1 MVLAQLGGS
10 ISRALQQMSNATII
24 DEKVLNDCLNEI
36 TRALLQADVQF
47 KLVRDMS
54 TNIKKIVNLEDLAAG
69 HNKRRI
75 IQQPQLRLH
84 PPLGRQQP
92 QHPNDDQFP
101 LSPAAATPSQHR
113 NPPEPGQRW
122 ALVSGLVYK
131 RNPAVYNELCKIL
144 DPGKP
149 SFTLKKGKPSVVMFV
164 GLQGSGKT
172 TTCTKYAY
180 HHQKKGWKP
189 ALVCA
194 DTFRAGAFD
203 QLKQNATKA
212 KIPFYGSYTESD
224 PVKIAVDGVET
235 FKKENCDLIIVDT
248 SGRHKQEAALF
259 EEMRQVS
266 EATKPDLV
274 IFVMDSSIGQAAF
287 DQAQAFRQSVAVGA
301 VIVTKMDGH
310 AKGGGTLSAVAA
322 TKSPVIF
329 IGTGEHMDEFEVFDV
344 KPFVSRLLG
353 MGDLSGLVNKIQDV
367 VPMDQQPE
375 LLQKLSEGQ
384 FTLRIMYEQFQNM
397 LKMGPL
403 GQVFSM
409 LPGFSAEMMPKG
421 REKESQ
427 AKFKRYMTMMDSMT
441 NEGNTNPKIMTESR
455 IMRIARGS
463 GRLVHEVMEMLEEY
477 KRLAKIFSKMKG
489 LKIPKKGD
497 MSSLS
502 RNMNAQNMSK
512 VLPPQMLKQI
522 GGMGGLQNLMK
533 QMGSAKD
540 MMGMFGGGGE

>member
-10 ISRALQQMSNATII
+10 ISRAIQQMSNATVI
-24 DEKVLNDCLNEI
+24 DEKALNDCLNEI
-36 TRALLQADVQF
+36 TRALLQSDVQF
-47 KLVRDMS
+47 KLVRDMQ
-54 TNIKKIVNLEDLAAG
+54 TNIKKIVNLDDLAAG
-69 HNKRRI
+69 HNKRKI
-75 IQQPQLRLH
+75 IQQAI
-84 PPLGRQQP
+84 
-92 QHPNDDQFP
+92 F
-101 LSPAAATPSQHR
+101 
-113 NPPEPGQRW
+113 
-122 ALVSGLVYK
+122 
-131 RNPAVYNELCKIL
+131 NELCKML

-149 SFTLKKGKPSVVMFV
+149 SFAPKKGKTNVVMFV

-180 HHQKKGWKP
+180 YHQKKGWKP

-224 PVKIAVDGVET
+224 PVKIAVEGVER
-235 FKKENCDLIIVDT
+235 FKDENCDLIIVDT
-248 SGRHKQEAALF
+248 SGRHKQEASLF

-266 EATKPDLV
+266 EATRPDLV

-301 VIVTKMDGH
+301 VIITKMDGH
-310 AKGGGTLSAVAA
+310 AKGGGALSAVAA

-353 MGDLSGLVNKIQDV
+353 MGDLSGFMDKIKEV

-375 LLQKLSEGQ
+375 LLQKLSEGN
-384 FTLRIMYEQFQNM
+384 FTLRVMYEQFQNL
-397 LKMGPL
+397 LKMGPI

-409 LPGFSAEMMPKG
+409 LPGFSADLMPKG
-421 REKESQ
+421 HEKEGQ
-427 AKFKRYMTMMDSMT
+427 AKIKQLDNS
-441 NEGNTNPKIMTESR
+441 NPKLMNESR
-455 IMRIARGS
+455 MMRIARGS
-463 GRLVHEVMEMLEEY
+463 GRPVREVMELFEEY
-477 KRLAKIFSKMKG
+477 KRIAKAWSNMKG
-489 LKIPKKGD
+489 LGKMAKKGD

-502 RNMNAQNMSK
+502 RNMNAQQMSK
-512 VLPPQMLKQI
+512 ALPPQMLKQF

-533 QMGSAKD
+533 QMGSGKD
-540 MMGMFGGGGE
+540 IMGMFGGGDK